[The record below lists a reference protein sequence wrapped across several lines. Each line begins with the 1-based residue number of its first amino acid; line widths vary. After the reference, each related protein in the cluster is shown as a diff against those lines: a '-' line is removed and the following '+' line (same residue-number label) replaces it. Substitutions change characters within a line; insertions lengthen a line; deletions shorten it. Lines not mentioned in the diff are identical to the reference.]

1 MKKAL
6 ILLAISSVSLI
17 FADQY
22 TQTYQQARVNYPN
35 GYASC
40 SANRDGGGAAQDLR
54 DSQTIRNRQEI
65 RDELR
70 SRVNQRIDQ
79 RMGGGRVD
87 SDDQDD
93 DDFDDQDNNSQV
105 NAADRDIGQKI
116 RNAIS
121 SGWFSKGFQ
130 GVAVRVDNGNV
141 VLRGFVDSE
150 DSKKK
155 VEDTVRK
162 LDGVKNVD
170 NQIRVKSD
178 RDVSRDDASLQNR
191 DGAAQDYAAKPE
203 DRLLNARIRERL
215 ESSGIRGRE
224 ALVIK
229 TADGIVIISGPID
242 GQEDSQRLQNLI
254 RGIEGVRSVNNQLD
268 VKNK

>member
-35 GYASC
+35 GYSPTYSSC
-40 SANRDGGGAAQDLR
+40 TARDGGGTQDLR
-54 DSQTIRNRQEI
+54 DRQDIRI
-65 RDELR
+65 RT
-70 SRVNQRIDQ
+70 DQ
-79 RMGGGRVD
+79 RGGGQKVD
-87 SDDQDD
+87 SDDQDN
-93 DDFDDQDNNSQV
+93 DDFDDQDDINQV
-105 NAADRDIGQKI
+105 SPVDRDIGKKI
-116 RNAIS
+116 RDAIS

-130 GVAVRVDNGNV
+130 GVAVRVNNGNV

-150 DSKKK
+150 DNKKK

-162 LDGVKNVD
+162 IDGVKNVD
-170 NQIRVKSD
+170 NQIRVKQN
-178 RDVSRDDASLQNR
+178 RDDARMQNR
-191 DGAAQDYAAKPE
+191 DSAVQDYAAKPE
-203 DRLLNARIRERL
+203 DRQLNARIRERL
-215 ESSGIRGRE
+215 ENSGVRGRE

-242 GQEDSQRLQNLI
+242 RQEDSQRLQNLI